1 MRHTARRAHGRNT
14 ACTAQAPPRPLMQR
28 IGGRPVRRASRTRP
42 RNEWLGGVPRP
53 PDASRRAGRET
64 RARRALTAP
73 GAAPA

>member
-1 MRHTARRAHGRNT
+1 
-14 ACTAQAPPRPLMQR
+14 MQR

-42 RNEWLGGVPRP
+42 RNEWRAEVPRP
-53 PDASRRAGRET
+53 PDASRHAGRET